1 MTWAKLLADN
11 RVDKEPP
18 SKAELGNLLGNLCSI
33 VTRSLN
39 DVASTGSS
47 ADAPLRTHQ

>member
-18 SKAELGNLLGNLCSI
+18 SKAELGNLCSI